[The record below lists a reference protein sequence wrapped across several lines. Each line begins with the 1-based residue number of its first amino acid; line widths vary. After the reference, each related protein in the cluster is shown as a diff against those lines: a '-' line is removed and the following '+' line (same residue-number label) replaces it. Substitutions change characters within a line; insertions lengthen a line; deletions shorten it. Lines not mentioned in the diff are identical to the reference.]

1 MAGHLDQPATEWGDT
16 QGVELQEGA
25 GFVSPTSQMPNPR
38 EWQWLGS
45 IEPGARHPPKL
56 RLPPSSHLNLAL
68 IAKVFS
74 LYGDKE
80 DSILGSTPG
89 QLFLIICLSI
99 THNQREFGLQGN
111 LFFYPPEAICIHS
124 YRTSAHLPE
133 SMSERLVIGTLG
145 YGSSIHMSTRAPGS
159 FPVIQ
164 LSKSTSLT
172 WIFRLKNIDAISC
185 LKETFISMRGFNKVG
200 VSFFFFFTSW
210 L

>member
-1 MAGHLDQPATEWGDT
+1 
-16 QGVELQEGA
+16 
-25 GFVSPTSQMPNPR
+25 MPNPR

-45 IEPGARHPPKL
+45 IGPGARHPPKL
-56 RLPPSSHLNLAL
+56 RLPPSSHLNLAP

-89 QLFLIICLSI
+89 QLFLIICLSV

-172 WIFRLKNIDAISC
+172 WIFRLKLLMLFLASKKPSSQRGASTRSGC
-185 LKETFISMRGFNKVG
+185 L
-200 VSFFFFFTSW
+200 FFFFTSW